1 MLDRLSLLKTI
12 LWALVGVLAAVSVVR
27 FAFGLGAV
35 TNLSDAAPWGLW
47 VALDVMAG
55 VALAAGG
62 FVVAAAVYV
71 FHLEQYRHFVRA
83 AILTALLGYAA
94 VAAGLIYDLGLPW
107 HIWHPM
113 VYWQPHSVLFEV
125 ALCVMFYLTVLALEF
140 APAVLEHPW
149 FAWPVFQTI
158 ARGLRWA
165 TLPLVVAGI
174 VLSTLHQSS
183 LGSLFLITP
192 YRLHALW
199 YSPILYVLFFVSA
212 VALGLATLIV
222 ESLLSSYFYRHKAP
236 TRLLSGLGLGAAVVL
251 ALYALLRLGDLA
263 WRGQLGACFDGSW
276 LSRMFLFEMVFSTL
290 IPMGLLWV
298 PRVRSSVAGLAVCAG
313 LIVAGM
319 VLYRVDVCLVAFARP
334 EGSGYFP
341 TWMEIAVSV
350 GLIAACV
357 LVFLFLVERL
367 RVYDA
372 PQARGEPAL
381 SYDAASLHNL
391 LPDEL
396 AAPRRYSL
404 AALFGG
410 CLAVVFLPV
419 GVPQPVATAA
429 LPARAAAGFAENRH
443 GGPGQTLDFALP
455 ARSVPAD
462 AQPAS
467 LLVIDGNRD
476 GDMVLFNHGGHI
488 GRMGRHESCSLC
500 HHMNMPLDRNTSCW
514 ECHRDVYGPTPL
526 FRHESHVKAMGGN
539 AGCRQ
544 CHTDESLPK
553 TYETSTACDECH
565 RQQIAS
571 AELVPAPAARWH
583 PAPGYV
589 RAMHG
594 LCLKCHAKSVRES
607 PEKYSPLL
615 SRCDNCHDPD
625 RAEQIKALEPGR
637 RSGRAG
643 EE

>member
-71 FHLEQYRHFVRA
+71 FHLEQYRPFVRA

-94 VAAGLIYDLGLPW
+94 VAAGLLYDLGLPW

-113 VYWQPHSVLFEV
+113 IYWQHHSVLFEV

-140 APAVLEHPW
+140 APAVLEHPC
-149 FAWPVFQTI
+149 FARPAFQTI
-158 ARGLRWA
+158 ARGLRQA

-212 VALGLATLIV
+212 VALGLATLIA
-222 ESLLSSYFYRHKAP
+222 ESLLSSFFYRHKAP
-236 TRLLSGLGLGAAVVL
+236 LRLLSGLGLGAAVVL

-276 LSRMFLFEMVFSTL
+276 LSRMFLFEMALSTL
-290 IPMGLLWV
+290 IPMALLCV
-298 PRVRSSVAGLAVCAG
+298 PRVRSSLAGLALCAG

-341 TWMEIAVSV
+341 TWMEIAVSL
-350 GLIAACV
+350 GLLAACV

-367 RVYDA
+367 RVYDDPHVRGA
-372 PQARGEPAL
+372 PQP
-381 SYDAASLHNL
+381 SYDPATLHNL

-404 AALFGG
+404 AALLGG
-410 CLAVVFLPV
+410 CLAVVFLPL
-419 GVPQPVATAA
+419 GAPQPVATAA
-429 LPARAAAGFAENRH
+429 LPARAAAGIAENRQ
-443 GGPGQTLDFALP
+443 GEPGQTLAFAVPDRPL
-455 ARSVPAD
+455 PAD

-476 GDMVLFNHGGHI
+476 GQMVLFNHGAHI
-488 GRMGRHESCSLC
+488 GRMGRHESCALC
-500 HHMNMPLDRNTSCW
+500 HHLSLPLDRNTSCF

-526 FRHESHVKAMGGN
+526 FRHESHVKALGGN

-544 CHTDESLPK
+544 CHADDSLPK
-553 TYETSTACDECH
+553 TYETSTACDQCH
-565 RQQIAS
+565 RLQVAS
-571 AELVPAPAARWH
+571 AALVPAPAARWH

-589 RAMHG
+589 DAMHG
-594 LCLKCHAKSVRES
+594 LCVNCHEKSAREA
-607 PEKYSPLL
+607 PEHYSPLL
-615 SRCDNCHDPD
+615 SRCDHCHDPD
-625 RAEQIKALEPGR
+625 RAEQRQPLAPSR
-637 RSGRAG
+637 P
-643 EE
+643 